1 MVTEDSEMDIVK
13 NDEMEANQKNSLK
26 KDTTLY
32 LSNVSKTFGSTRAL
46 NGVTLS
52 IMPGEIHGLLGQN
65 GCGKSTL
72 IKILAGFHEPDKG
85 GKLWINGEKV
95 KLPLAPGE
103 FESYGISFVHQ
114 DLGLVGNLTVL
125 ENWTLGEMANT
136 NSFNIPWNKRREEMR
151 KIFEKYKLE
160 IDPDENVSSLAPVE
174 KALLAIL
181 RAVVT
186 IQSNDVVKKKKRG
199 LLVLDEP
206 TVFLPKTGV
215 DILFS
220 LVRSI
225 TKEGISVIF
234 VSHDLD
240 EVMELTDRFTVLRD
254 GYNVGNGVTKE
265 LEKDDVIKM
274 ILGKDLELYHT
285 EQAAVNNEDIETA
298 VKVSNLRGN
307 VVYSESFD
315 VKKGEILGITG
326 LVGSGYEEIPLLLM
340 GANEPVNEGMLE
352 IEGKRINLNEFDP
365 VKAVKNEIAMIPADR
380 PNLGSILTL
389 PISENIMMQS
399 YKHYN
404 PFNLQKKKMEKQAIE
419 LVKDYEVHPNNI
431 DLNLGQLSGGNQQKV
446 LLAKWIQENPKLLIL
461 HEPTQGIDIGAR
473 QQVYKLIEDTVK
485 KTETSVICCSSS
497 YEELEQICDRVLIM
511 VQGQII
517 KELVGSEINKETIT
531 RLCYETVA

>member
-1 MVTEDSEMDIVK
+1 MNNGVIEETVD
-13 NDEMEANQKNSLK
+13 LK

-95 KLPLAPGE
+95 RLPLAPGE
-103 FESYGISFVHQ
+103 FENYGISFVHQ
-114 DLGLVGNLTVL
+114 DLGLVGDLTVL
-125 ENWTLGEMANT
+125 ENWTLGEMAT
-136 NSFNIPWNKRREEMR
+136 TTSYFVSWKKRKEQMLEVF
-151 KIFEKYKLE
+151 KKYNLD
-160 IDPDENVSSLAPVE
+160 IDPDDHVVNLAPVE

-206 TVFLPKTGV
+206 TVFLPKSGV
-215 DILFS
+215 DILFK
-220 LVRSI
+220 LVRTVAS
-225 TKEGISVIF
+225 EGISVIF

-240 EVMELTDRFTVLRD
+240 EIMDLTDRFTVLRD

-265 LEKDDVIKM
+265 LKKDDVIKM
-274 ILGKDLELYHT
+274 ILGKELELYHT
-285 EQAAVNNEDIETA
+285 EQVENITKSDKDAI
-298 VKVSNLRGN
+298 KISNLRGN

-326 LVGSGYEEIPLLLM
+326 LVGSGFEEIPLLLM
-340 GANEPVNEGMLE
+340 GANEPVNQGAME
-352 IEGKRINLNEFDP
+352 IGGERIDLSQFNP
-365 VKAVKNEIAMIPADR
+365 SKAVKHEIAMIPADR

-404 PFNLQKKKMEKQAIE
+404 PFNLKKKKMEKKAVE
-419 LVKDYEVHPNNI
+419 LVEDYEVHPNNI

-485 KTETSVICCSSS
+485 KKNTSVICCSSS

-511 VQGQII
+511 VQGQVI
-517 KELVGSEINKETIT
+517 KELVGSEITKETIT
-531 RLCYETVA
+531 TLCFETVA

>member
-1 MVTEDSEMDIVK
+1 MSVD
-13 NDEMEANQKNSLK
+13 LK

-32 LSNVSKTFGSTRAL
+32 MHNISKTFGSTRAL
-46 NGVTLS
+46 NDVTLS

-85 GKLWINGEKV
+85 GKLWINGERV

-114 DLGLVGNLTVL
+114 DLGLVNDMSVL
-125 ENWTLGEMANT
+125 ENWTIGEMANT
-136 NSFNIPWNKRREEMR
+136 NSFCVQWKKRKAEMLQE
-151 KIFEKYKLE
+151 FERYGLT
-160 IDPDENVSSLAPVE
+160 INPDEQVSSLTPVE

-181 RAVVT
+181 RAVVN
-186 IQSNDVVKKKKRG
+186 IQSNPVVQKKKRG

-215 DILFS
+215 DILFK
-220 LVRSI
+220 LVR
-225 TKEGISVIF
+225 TVAKEGISVIF

-240 EVMELTDRFTVLRD
+240 EVMELTDCFTVLRD
-254 GYNVGNGVTKE
+254 GYNVGNGVTSE
-265 LEKDDVIKM
+265 LTKDEVIKM
-274 ILGKDLELYHT
+274 ILGTDLELYHT
-285 EQAAVNNEDIETA
+285 QSDHRGVYNEKDS
-298 VKVSNLRGN
+298 VKISNLRGN
-307 VVYSESFD
+307 VVYSESFY
-315 VKKGEILGITG
+315 VNKGEILGITG

-340 GANEPVNEGMLE
+340 GANEPIDSGSLE
-352 IEGKRINLNEFDP
+352 IDGSVIDLEHFNPTE
-365 VKAVKNEIAMIPADR
+365 AVKSGIAMIPADR
-380 PNLGSILTL
+380 PNAGSILEL
-389 PISENIMMQS
+389 PISDNIMMQS

-404 PFNLQKKKMEKQAIE
+404 PFNLQKKKMRMKAKK
-419 LVKDYEVHPNNI
+419 LVQEYEVHPKDI
-431 DLNLGQLSGGNQQKV
+431 DLNIGQLSGGNQQKV

-473 QQVYKLIEDTVK
+473 QQVYKLIENTV
-485 KTETSVICCSSS
+485 TSTQTSVICCSSS

-517 KELVGSEINKETIT
+517 KELVGSEITKENIT
-531 RLCYETVA
+531 KLCYETVA